1 MLVTVV
7 GIPAHSQQAS
17 AASFRLVTAYT
28 LNRTDDSTQ
37 TFLRVG
43 TSPSTRS
50 LTLALQ
56 TDLTNCG
63 CNVTGNY
70 SGRVLQVT
78 GGYTGDALKVVAQR
92 YQHVG
97 GVGSAEELVSVAWH
111 PEKESITAHQTIQP
125 MHKILTEA
133 TINLKKNQ
141 RGIA

>member
-1 MLVTVV
+1 MIELPRCGVDA
-7 GIPAHSQQAS
+7 GNSGGDPGHSQQAS

-92 YQHVG
+92 VPACG
-97 GVGSAEELVSVAWH
+97 GRWIS
-111 PEKESITAHQTIQP
+111 
-125 MHKILTEA
+125 
-133 TINLKKNQ
+133 
-141 RGIA
+141 